1 MTPLPLTAADNRRVQ
16 QFRVHGTC
24 RHCQS
29 NPAVRPRKLC
39 GRCWRDLAIRN
50 QYESKRP
57 AAMIAKMCLSLA
69 KRMEFGDKMAATKEL
84 NRFKAAPIGSLP
96 CGYCSAVVAVAA
108 WHYVQ
113 VRRIGFTWTQCS
125 ECKAK
130 VSKIIAHPG
139 EDNE

>member
-1 MTPLPLTAADNRRVQ
+1 MTPLAADNRRVS

-57 AAMIAKMCLSLA
+57 ASMIAKMCLSLA
-69 KRMEFGDKMAATKEL
+69 KRREFGDKMAATKEA
-84 NRFKAAPIGSLP
+84 NRLAACGPNSLP
-96 CGYCSAVVAVAA
+96 CCTCSAIVRVNAA
-108 WHYVQ
+108 QRARALLLRCPWSIC
-113 VRRIGFTWTQCS
+113 R
-125 ECKAK
+125 ECQAS

-139 EDNE
+139 EED